1 MQMVV
6 RSMNDIWP
14 ESIVWCLSMLKYIG
28 FQIEKD
34 VSNPH
39 IANPNI
45 STDTSELWKDLYI
58 MWSAKVGD
66 PYPQH
71 LFFAKGPDMNKQ
83 KFLKL
88 FSGGHSFSNAV
99 GSIPW
104 TGVGSVGSD
113 IKFERNARKL
123 KYDASFFGD
132 VGRGNNNQVYL
143 DTGWIAAYE
152 EGNYSNMALI
162 EFEMQSGLSEDNI
175 WPKPEMVITY
185 GENAYSRWI
194 QKSGKVIIP
203 DSINRWQI

>member
-1 MQMVV
+1 M
-6 RSMNDIWP
+6 SEIWP
-14 ESIVWCLSMLKYIG
+14 ETIQWCLSMLKYIG

-39 IANPNI
+39 ANV
-45 STDTSELWKDLYI
+45 DDYELWKDLYI

-71 LFFAKGPDMNKQ
+71 LFFAKSPDMNKQ

-88 FSGGHSFSNAV
+88 FSGGHSFSNVV

-113 IKFERNARKL
+113 VRFERNARKL

-162 EFEMQSGLSEDNI
+162 EFEMESGMNVGGSSTVA
-175 WPKPEMVITY
+175 EMVITY
-185 GENAYSRWI
+185 GEDAYSQWI
-194 QKSGKVIIP
+194 QKSEKVIIP
-203 DSINRWQI
+203 NSINNWAI

>member
-14 ESIVWCLSMLKYIG
+14 ESILWCLSMLKYIG
-28 FQIEKD
+28 FQIEKE
-34 VSNPH
+34 P
-39 IANPNI
+39 IAHPAAHGDI
-45 STDTSELWKDLYI
+45 SGWRDLYI

-71 LFFAKGPDMNKQ
+71 LFFAKSPDMNKQ

-88 FSGGHSFSNAV
+88 FSGGSNFLNVV

-162 EFEMQSGLSEDNI
+162 EFEMESGMNVGGSSI
-175 WPKPEMVITY
+175 IAEMVITY
-185 GENAYSRWI
+185 GEDAYSQWI
-194 QKSGKVIIP
+194 QKSEKVIIP
-203 DSINRWQI
+203 NSINNWAI

>member
-1 MQMVV
+1 MKMAV

-14 ESIVWCLSMLKYIG
+14 ESILWCLSMLKYIG
-28 FQIEKD
+28 FEIEKYD
-34 VSNPH
+34 DWTHKNG
-39 IANPNI
+39 
-45 STDTSELWKDLYI
+45 KDLYI

-71 LFFAKGPDMNKQ
+71 LIFEKSPDMNKE

-104 TGVGSVGSD
+104 TSEGSVGSD
-113 IKFERNARKL
+113 VRFERNARKL

-162 EFEMQSGLSEDNI
+162 EFEMESGMNVGGSSTVA
-175 WPKPEMVITY
+175 EMVITY
-185 GENAYSRWI
+185 GEDAYSQWI
-194 QKSGKVIIP
+194 QKSEKVIIP
-203 DSINRWQI
+203 NSINNWAI